1 MRVWDIHP
9 GYLSTRSLLGEHA
22 EIHALYS
29 IISKKKSGYSRHP
42 ETRRWTGHLE
52 FLILRHD
59 LILKEMTLRGFKHHS
74 PCPSVENIEGKIN
87 NLPYIDLPE
96 TQFEILRKKYN
107 QKNQRGRIPLPRT
120 GSEFWS
126 HHKYS
131 VMSRGYQYY
140 RDIQQSMK
148 NRKDRSI
155 GEEHDLIRM
164 IQMHMEKQIPLK
176 ALNNVIE
183 HLWGYFKNKANL
195 QEKTHFFNLPD
206 FIEKLNYLFKMAEK
220 YQQNYLLHST
230 IFADFLTCDDSSGNR
245 IKQGDG
251 SLFDNPLLPL
261 AR

>member
-29 IISKKKSGYSRHP
+29 IISKKKSGYSMHP
-42 ETRRWTGHLE
+42 ETRRWTGHVE

-59 LILKEMTLRGFKHHS
+59 LIWKEMALRGFKHNS

-87 NLPYIDLPE
+87 HVPYIDLPE
-96 TQFEILRKKYN
+96 AQFEILRKKYI

-140 RDIQQSMK
+140 LDIQQFMK

-155 GEEHDLIRM
+155 EQEHDLILM
-164 IQMHMEKQIPLK
+164 IQMYMEKQISLK

-206 FIEKLNYLFKMAEK
+206 SIKKLNYLFGMAEK

-230 IFADFLTCDDSSGNR
+230 IFADFLPCYDFTGN
-245 IKQGDG
+245 
-251 SLFDNPLLPL
+251 L
-261 AR
+261 

>member
-22 EIHALYS
+22 EIHAVYS

-87 NLPYIDLPE
+87 HVPYIDLPE

-206 FIEKLNYLFKMAEK
+206 SIEKLNYLFKMAEK

-230 IFADFLTCDDSSGNR
+230 IFADFLPCDDSSGNPQKHPE
-245 IKQGDG
+245 I
-251 SLFDNPLLPL
+251 
-261 AR
+261 

>member
-87 NLPYIDLPE
+87 HVPYIDLPE

-245 IKQGDG
+245 IKQGEDKTG
-251 SLFDNPLLPL
+251 GRFFV
-261 AR
+261 

>member
-59 LILKEMTLRGFKHHS
+59 LILKEMTLRGFNHHS

-87 NLPYIDLPE
+87 HVPYIDLPE
-96 TQFEILRKKYN
+96 AQFEILRKKYT
-107 QKNQRGRIPLPRT
+107 QKNQKGRIPLPRT

-131 VMSRGYQYY
+131 VMGRGYQYY
-140 RDIQQSMK
+140 QDIQQFIK
-148 NRKDRSI
+148 NRKDRPI

-164 IQMHMEKQIPLK
+164 IQMYMEKQITLK

-183 HLWGYFKNKANL
+183 HLWGYFKITVNL
-195 QEKTHFFNLPD
+195 QEKMYFFNLPD
-206 FIEKLNYLFKMAEK
+206 SVKKLNYLFKMAEK

-230 IFADFLTCDDSSGNR
+230 VFADFLPCYDSTGN
-245 IKQGDG
+245 
-251 SLFDNPLLPL
+251 L
-261 AR
+261 

>member
-22 EIHALYS
+22 EIHAVYS
-29 IISKKKSGYSRHP
+29 IISKKKSGYSMHP
-42 ETRRWTGHLE
+42 ETQRWAGYLE
-52 FLILRHD
+52 FLVLRHD
-59 LILKEMTLRGFKHHS
+59 LIVKEMALRGFKHNS
-74 PCPSVENIEGKIN
+74 PCPSVKRIDGKIN
-87 NLPYIDLPE
+87 YVPYIDLPE
-96 TQFEILRKKYN
+96 AQFEILRKKYT

-140 RDIQQSMK
+140 QDIQQFMK

-155 GEEHDLIRM
+155 GQEHDLILM
-164 IQMHMEKQIPLK
+164 IQIYMEKQIFLK

-195 QEKTHFFNLPD
+195 HEKTYFFNLPNS
-206 FIEKLNYLFKMAEK
+206 IEKLNYLFRMAEK

-230 IFADFLTCDDSSGNR
+230 IFADFLPCYDSKGN
-245 IKQGDG
+245 
-251 SLFDNPLLPL
+251 L
-261 AR
+261 

>member
-9 GYLSTRSLLGEHA
+9 GYLSARSLLGEHA

-74 PCPSVENIEGKIN
+74 PCPSIENIEGKIN
-87 NLPYIDLPE
+87 HVPYIDLPE

-183 HLWGYFKNKANL
+183 HLRGYFKNKANL
-195 QEKTHFFNLPD
+195 QEKTHFFNLTD
-206 FIEKLNYLFKMAEK
+206 SLEKLNYLFKMAEK

-230 IFADFLTCDDSSGNR
+230 IFADFLPCDDSSGNPQKHPE
-245 IKQGDG
+245 I
-251 SLFDNPLLPL
+251 
-261 AR
+261 